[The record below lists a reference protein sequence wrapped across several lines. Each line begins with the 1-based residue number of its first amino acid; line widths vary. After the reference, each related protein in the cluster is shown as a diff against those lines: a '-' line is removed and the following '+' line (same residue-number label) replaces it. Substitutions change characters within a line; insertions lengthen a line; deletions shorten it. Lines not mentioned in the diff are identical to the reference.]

1 MGSVGHSSCT
11 LGCTRLS
18 VGLGVLGIAERCY
31 ATAKVLCR
39 ESKFTEPF
47 INSPLVIDILCFAQ
61 TAWPKLNA
69 IC

>member
-1 MGSVGHSSCT
+1 M
-11 LGCTRLS
+11 
-18 VGLGVLGIAERCY
+18 LGIAERCY